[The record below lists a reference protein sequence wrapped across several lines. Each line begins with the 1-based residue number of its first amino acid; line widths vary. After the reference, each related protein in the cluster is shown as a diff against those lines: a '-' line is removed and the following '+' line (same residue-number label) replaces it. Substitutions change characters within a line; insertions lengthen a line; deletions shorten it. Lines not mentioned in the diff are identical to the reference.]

1 MYTTYA
7 LDRAIHLISFLGF
20 VFGMSISLLAYVA
33 SSYFKEVVASDN
45 VSFFYI
51 VIFCVL
57 LILLFKLNRIIEG
70 FGRARTLMALLATQ
84 IAVLFVLQFTDISW
98 EGALLMIA
106 YYVLYGIIGI
116 VFDIVLEAYSTNGY
130 TGRLRGM
137 YLSVWNFGILIGPLI
152 SMFLLERYGFSL
164 IFTVTL
170 ILYVMM
176 FLTVF
181 VALNDI
187 TGHVVPQH
195 LRTKHTFIKFIQRS
209 ALVRIYWVSFTLHY
223 FYAVMTIYM
232 PLYLRDIGLSWG
244 EIGWI
249 FTIMLTP
256 FILFQYPAGV
266 IADKLWGEKELLFI
280 GSVIMILSAGA
291 MYMAHTTTFVFW
303 ATILFISRV
312 GAALV
317 EALQDSYFY
326 KQIDENDIALI
337 NFFRSTRA
345 VSYIVAALTV
355 GVTLAIIDDMRM
367 IFVAVIIVMIVGFIP
382 IITLKDSQPVKG

>member
-33 SSYFKEVVASDN
+33 SSYFKEVIASDN

-84 IAVLFVLQFTDISW
+84 IAVLFVLQFTSISW
-98 EGALLMIA
+98 GGAFLLVT

-116 VFDIVLEAYSTNGY
+116 VFDIVLEAYSSNGH
-130 TGRLRGM
+130 TGQLRGM

-152 SMFLLERYGFSL
+152 SMFLLERYGFTM

-170 ILYVMM
+170 MLYALM

-187 TGHVVPQH
+187 AGHVVPQH
-195 LRTKHTFIKFIQRS
+195 LRTKNTFLTFIKRTS
-209 ALVRIYWVSFTLHY
+209 LVKIYWVSFTLHF

-232 PLYLRDIGLSWG
+232 PLYLRDMGLSWG
-244 EIGWI
+244 EIGLI
-249 FTIMLTP
+249 FTIMLVP
-256 FILFQYPAGV
+256 FITLQYPAGL
-266 IADKLWGEKELLFI
+266 IADRWWGEKEMLCI
-280 GSVIMILSAGA
+280 GSLIMIASVGV
-291 MYMAHTTTFVFW
+291 MFFAHSTSFAFW
-303 ATILFISRV
+303 AVILFVSRV
-312 GAALV
+312 GAAIV

-326 KQIDENDIALI
+326 KQVNESDIALI

-345 VSYIVAALTV
+345 VSYIAAATIVGIMLTV
-355 GVTLAIIDDMRM
+355 HNDMRV
-367 IFVAVIIVMIVGFIP
+367 IFIVIVFVLIVGLMP
-382 IITLKDSQPVKG
+382 IITLKDSQPIDQ